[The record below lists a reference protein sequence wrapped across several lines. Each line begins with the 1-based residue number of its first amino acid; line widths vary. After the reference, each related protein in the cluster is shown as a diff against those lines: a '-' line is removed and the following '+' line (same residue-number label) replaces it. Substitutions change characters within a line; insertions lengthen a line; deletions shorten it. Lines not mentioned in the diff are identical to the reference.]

1 MMEEIKWK
9 AHLFHEFMKLEIKY
23 AELKIRKL
31 KLAVAIWIQ
40 RRVMKALGVSR

>member
-1 MMEEIKWK
+1 MLEEIRWK

-23 AELKIRKL
+23 AELEFRKL
-31 KLAVAIWIQ
+31 KLTVAIWIQ